1 VSRLHAVFLSLS
13 AAAALT
19 AGTVALAQTLHLGA
33 ASAKTSNRLLLSRSR
48 QLDRFE
54 ASLHAALGR
63 TPPPLPPVPVVKAPV
78 VKPPP
83 PVTLPPPPA
92 APITVAPAPSP
103 PPPPVTALTLA
114 PNPALV
120 AAKTPRVIYKRPP
133 PIIIHLHKQSGDGQD
148 SQQPGGDGGDGSGD

>member
-1 VSRLHAVFLSLS
+1 VSRLHAVLLSLS

-19 AGTVALAQTLHLGA
+19 AGTVALAHTLHLGA
-33 ASAKTSNRLLLSRSR
+33 ASNKASNRLLASRSR

-54 ASLHAALGR
+54 ASLRAALRR

-83 PVTLPPPPA
+83 PVALPPPPPA
-92 APITVAPAPSP
+92 AITVAPPPSP
-103 PPPPVTALTLA
+103 PRPPVRA
-114 PNPALV
+114 PAPAPALV
-120 AAKTPRVIYKRPP
+120 AVKTPRVIYKRPP